1 MKKRMTGILLA
12 GLMAALTG
20 CMPSA
25 EPTQAQTTA
34 QAENAVKDDDAA
46 QAEGAAENTETA
58 GEVTI
63 RMNWWGGDS
72 RHEAT
77 LNGIEAFEAANPG
90 IHVEPEYEAYSGH
103 QEKIAL
109 AINSGVAADV
119 LQMNMNWIFDYSPNG
134 DVFLDLNTVSDVL
147 DLTAYEQSD
156 LDFYTINGSLQ
167 AVPISKTGRVFFW
180 NKTTFDKIGAE
191 IPSTLDELIAVGNQ
205 FAAYEDGTYYPLVIL
220 ENEKVYLMMYYLE
233 CKYGKPYAENME
245 LQYTREE
252 LIDGFEFMKMLEDN
266 HVLPSSEKMAGD
278 GADLIDTNQ
287 NWIDG
292 HYGGIYMWD
301 SNLQKHQEA
310 LEDGEC
316 VIGPMIEMGDYHG
329 GILKISQCL
338 AVPATTEHP
347 KEAAMLIEFLFGS
360 EEGAKLL
367 GDTRGVPC
375 NEKALAA
382 LDLSDSLAAEAN
394 QHVMEWGGY
403 MMALVFSNNALSAD
417 DGAFL
422 LALQSQSYGE
432 MTAEQCAD
440 TVIEGTNQ
448 AIQSLTQ

>member
-1 MKKRMTGILLA
+1 MRKKLALAVLTGLLA
-12 GLMAALTG
+12 ASLTG

-25 EPTQAQTTA
+25 APSSAAGAAAQTEKQGQPSETGG
-34 QAENAVKDDDAA
+34 K
-46 QAEGAAENTETA
+46 EGTSEESE
-58 GEVTI
+58 GEATI

-77 LNGIEAFEAANPG
+77 LKGIHAFEELHPN

-109 AINSGVAADV
+109 ALNSKVAADV
-119 LQMNMNWIFDYSPNG
+119 LQMNMNWIFDYSPKG
-134 DVFLDLNTVSDVL
+134 DTFLDLNTVSDVL

-180 NKTTFDKIGAE
+180 NKTTFDKIGVP
-191 IPSTLDELIAVGNQ
+191 IPSTLDELVEAGKK
-205 FAAYEDGTYYPLVIL
+205 FSEYENGSYYPLVIL
-220 ENEKVYLMMYYLE
+220 ENEKIYMMMYFLE
-233 CKYGKPYAENME
+233 CKYGKPWVDDME
-245 LQYTREE
+245 LQYSREE

-292 HYGGIYMWD
+292 HYAGIYMWD

-316 VIGPMIEMGDYHG
+316 IIGPMLEMGDYHG
-329 GILKISQCL
+329 GLLKISQCL
-338 AVPATTEHP
+338 AIPATTKHP
-347 KEAAMLIEFLFGS
+347 KEAAMLIEYLFGS
-360 EEGAKLL
+360 EEGARFL
-367 GDTRGVPC
+367 GDSRGVPC
-375 NEKALAA
+375 NAKGLAA
-382 LDLSDSLAAEAN
+382 LDLSDSLAAKAN
-394 QHVMEWGGY
+394 EHVMDWGGY
-403 MMALVFSNNALSAD
+403 MMDIVFSNSVLSSD
-417 DGAFL
+417 DGIFL
-422 LALQSQSYGE
+422 LTIQSQSYGQ
-432 MTAEQCAD
+432 MSAEQCAD
-440 TVIEGTNQ
+440 MVIDGVNQ
-448 AIQSLTQ
+448 AIESLK